1 MDELERAAEHTDIHN
16 IVIDEEASTVYLTDP
31 DMSLDVGSIGKGY
44 AVQKVAEYAKNELGI
59 QYMLFSVG
67 FSDELFCSSFL
78 LHEQNA
84 QRHNA
89 HRAIIIFLF
98 ICSPPFL

>member
-1 MDELERAAEHTDIHN
+1 MSGGVSATSSEVVGVVVVVE
-16 IVIDEEASTVYLTDP
+16 TVVT
-31 DMSLDVGSIGKGY
+31 
-44 AVQKVAEYAKNELGI
+44 AVV
-59 QYMLFSVG
+59 SVG